1 MKLYL
6 SIIGI
11 AMLMISTVNILFD
24 TAPWYYVVIAVIWC
38 TALQFALDGAIA
50 IIINKM
56 PDRWFGTDHPFYRV
70 TETEKRLYQKLKV
83 RRWKDKVWELGGIGG
98 FSKKDLTEPKDP
110 QYFERFIIACNKG
123 VLTHRLSYPI
133 GFLAML
139 TLPNICSVTIA
150 LPVAIVNLYLNILPT
165 MVLRYNTPKLKA
177 LLNRLKKKKGADT
190 CSTCHNASVA
200 N

>member
-11 AMLMISTVNILFD
+11 AMLMISAVNILFD

-98 FSKKDLTEPKDP
+98 FSKKNLTEPKDP

-177 LLNRLKKKKGADT
+177 LLNRLKRKKGADT
-190 CSTCHNASVA
+190 NS
-200 N
+200 

>member
-11 AMLMISTVNILFD
+11 AMLMISAVNILFD

-177 LLNRLKKKKGADT
+177 LLNRLKRKKGADT

>member
-11 AMLMISTVNILFD
+11 AMLMISAVNILFD

-177 LLNRLKKKKGADT
+177 LLNRLKRKKGADT
-190 CSTCHNASVA
+190 NS
-200 N
+200 